1 MYNAAYQ
8 TQVKSLPRLVLT
20 WPSDASHIEPAGVVG
35 LEERFHYSP
44 LLLAFPADGAEQVL
58 GVHFIP
64 HPLETG
70 DADQRQQNRY
80 DEEVPRVTTH
90 NDAQAVEGRVKSLVH
105 PRQPTAHIELQKK
118 SQPELQSAIT
128 VGIPVMA
135 VICLKTGEVRVRDR
149 IFEDS
154 AVPISGNQ

>member
-1 MYNAAYQ
+1 MYNVAFQ
-8 TQVKSLPRLVLT
+8 TQVKPLPQLVLT

-58 GVHFIP
+58 GIHLIL

-70 DADQRQQNRY
+70 DAHQRQQNWY
-80 DEEVPRVTTH
+80 DDEVPWVTT
-90 NDAQAVEGRVKSLVH
+90 NKEAQAVEGQMKGLVH
-105 PRQPTAHIELQKK
+105 PRQPTAHVELQMKTQ
-118 SQPELQSAIT
+118 SELQSPIT
-128 VGIPVMA
+128 DGIPVMPEF
-135 VICLKTGEVRVRDR
+135 CLQIRAVRVTIR

-154 AVPISGNQ
+154 VVPISGNQ